1 MLGTR
6 LLKRVTQTDLVGFKN
21 SDQITK
27 SASESVLGAPSPA
40 KSCTS
45 PAKSCNAEVVTFRGA
60 VGMLKEARDRVYQR
74 IVARQLM
81 ERVNGVSESASELR
95 TKSAAVRKT
104 CSTSV
109 DRLET
114 PLALSPLVKRS
125 LAMMQPDPLRA
136 PSAPVPCPIQPPQ

>member
-6 LLKRVTQTDLVGFKN
+6 LLRKVAQTDLVGFRN
-21 SDQITK
+21 FGEITK
-27 SASESVLGAPSPA
+27 SASESVLGASSPA
-40 KSCTS
+40 NSCTS
-45 PAKSCNAEVVTFRGA
+45 AANSCNAEVVTFLDA
-60 VGMLKEARDRVYQR
+60 VGMLKAARDRVYQR

-114 PLALSPLVKRS
+114 PLDLSPLVKRS
-125 LAMMQPDPLRA
+125 LAMMQADPCERLQHRFRA
-136 PSAPVPCPIQPPQ
+136 QFRPQ